1 MSDSVEPTGERTP
14 AEITRLLAD
23 WKAGS
28 DAAGDLLSTLVY
40 QRLREIA
47 GGQMQHELHQVTLQ
61 PTAVVHEVVMQ
72 LLDRPPAC
80 ESRDHLFALA
90 ARMMRNFL
98 INHAKQRMAQK
109 RGGQAVRVTLDE
121 SSVAG
126 SDPNVDLLALE
137 AAMEALGKRDPA
149 KLDML
154 ELHYF
159 GGLGYDEL
167 VRVTGRSRASVHRD
181 LRMARAFVASRLGVG
196 DASA

>member
-1 MSDSVEPTGERTP
+1 MPEHSRNTTERTP
-14 AEITRLLAD
+14 EEITRLLAD
-23 WKAGS
+23 WNAGS
-28 DAAGDLLSTLVY
+28 EAAGEALSTLVY

-47 GGQMQHELHQVTLQ
+47 GGQMRREARQLTLQ

-72 LLDRPPAC
+72 LLDQPPAC

-98 INHAKQRMAQK
+98 INHAKQRLAKK
-109 RGGQAVRVTLDE
+109 RGGRALRVTLDE
-121 SSVAG
+121 SG
-126 SDPNVDLLALE
+126 LGNEDPGVDLLALDE
-137 AAMEALGKRDPA
+137 AMEALGRRDPA

-167 VRVTGRSRASVHRD
+167 TRVTGRSRASVHRD
-181 LRMARAFVASRLGVG
+181 LRMARAFVASRLD
-196 DASA
+196 DAGPTP